1 MFDAALREHLL
12 GGATIIVG
20 AVDADGNPYASR
32 GYGASPVSDDI
43 VHVFLD
49 AGHTDLIGHVR
60 GSGRLAVTSG
70 NVFTFQ
76 SVQLKGGVE
85 ALGPA
90 TAGEHDTAVEL
101 TRRLISRI
109 AQVENLPTAMFDY
122 RIPPAFVTCT
132 IRVDSI
138 FDQTPGPMAGL
149 PLTDGSQ

>member
-1 MFDAALREHLL
+1 MSLL
-12 GGATIIVG
+12 ILPARKPGNRVAQQLDHYGGLTS
-20 AVDADGNPYASR
+20 AD
-32 GYGASPVSDDI
+32 
-43 VHVFLD
+43 
-49 AGHTDLIGHVR
+49 HTDLIGHVR
-60 GSGRLAVTSG
+60 SSARLAVTSG

-101 TRRLISRI
+101 SRRLISRI
-109 AQVENLPTAMFDY
+109 AQVENLPTTMFDH
-122 RIPPAFVTCT
+122 RIPSAFVTCT

-138 FDQTPGPMAGL
+138 FDQTPGPKAGL